1 MREVILGRPDG
12 DHVAMR
18 VLRRKNAS
26 ATDFEDG
33 NWVDAEVTIVF
44 RPWRGTF
51 NAYLRTDEFAN
62 FRERLEELN
71 NRTKPEAMFAPM
83 EPWLEFTLDLGSSGK
98 VHLKGESGPEGFGR
112 VFNETRLEFE
122 ARNFMDQASLPSVI
136 HQLEAI
142 EREFPVRGR

>member
-1 MREVILGRPDG
+1 MILGRPDG

-83 EPWLEFTLDLGSSGK
+83 EPWLEFRLELGSSGE